1 MVTNFAAEGLE
12 PFHDGDGQGAILFDP
27 RRLRQAGPELF
38 DPAHWGDAAQP
49 VGNGGGRGAAW
60 FLRGLPLIGLPGD
73 ALLRHYRRGGFAA
86 RLSVDRYVWTGANKT
101 RSFREFRLL
110 AELHG
115 LRLPVPAPIA
125 AAYRRRGRTYRADIL
140 LQRIPGTRSLAER
153 MHEDDERLWT
163 AIGRTLARFHR
174 AGVDHADLN
183 AHNVLL
189 DAGDAVWLIDFDRG
203 ARHTPETAWRMRNLL
218 RLRRSLLKL
227 RGERPVE
234 RVQAD
239 FERLR
244 AAYDRAWGEAL

>member
-1 MVTNFAAEGLE
+1 MITNFAAEGLE
-12 PFHDGDGQGAILFDP
+12 PFRDGDGQGAILFD
-27 RRLRQAGPELF
+27 RTRLRQAGPELF
-38 DPAHWGDAAQP
+38 DPAHWGDAAEP
-49 VGNGGGRGAAW
+49 VGNGRGRGTAW

-73 ALLRHYRRGGFAA
+73 ALLRHYRRGGFVA
-86 RLSVDRYVWTGANKT
+86 RLSADRYLWLGANKT

-125 AAYRRRGRTYRADIL
+125 ATYRRHGRSYRADIL
-140 LQRIPGTRSLAER
+140 LQRIPATRSLAER
-153 MHEDDERLWT
+153 MHENDGRLWT
-163 AIGRTLARFHR
+163 AVGRTLARFHR

-203 ARHTPETAWRMRNLL
+203 ARHPPQTAWRRRNLL

-227 RGERPVE
+227 RGDRPVE
-234 RVQAD
+234 QVQAD
-239 FERLR
+239 FEHLR
-244 AAYDRAWGEAL
+244 AAYECAWVQAL